1 MNRILSLIFLLI
13 FASCVNKGLI
23 ETNQKKIDLSNTKIL
38 YDMKKSSF
46 KMDFSINN
54 QTSETI
60 TNFVYQV
67 IFIDKN
73 GNVITSKE
81 NFYEGAIE
89 SKKAKRSFVLIDDF
103 TRKNYKSFKLEIKK

>member
-23 ETNQKKIDLSNTKIL
+23 ETNQKKIYLSNTKIL

-67 IFIDKN
+67 IFIDKKLR
-73 GNVITSKE
+73 I
-81 NFYEGAIE
+81 I
-89 SKKAKRSFVLIDDF
+89 IDRILF
-103 TRKNYKSFKLEIKK
+103 ISHT